1 MIVDSS
7 AIIAIAQDEPDAD
20 RLFRALHDH
29 PGPRISAGNLL
40 ETYLVIDQRWGDE
53 APAVMERV
61 LLPIGLVVE
70 PVTEAQVSIARDAY
84 RRFGKGTGHPAQLNY
99 GDCFAYSLARM
110 LDQPLLFV
118 GNDFAQTD
126 IKPALPGQ

>member
-7 AIIAIAQDEPDAD
+7 ALVAIALAQSEARELLATLLAGPS
-20 RLFRALHDH
+20 
-29 PGPRISAGNLL
+29 PRISAANML
-40 ETYLVIDQRWGDE
+40 ETYLVIDRRGEQ
-53 APAVMERV
+53 AKLA
-61 LLPIGLVVE
+61 LQQALTPIGIIVE
-70 PVTEAQVSIARDAY
+70 PVIEAQIEIARDAW
-84 RRFGKGTGHPAQLNY
+84 RKFGKGSGHPAQLNY

>member
-7 AIIAIAQDEPDAD
+7 ALVAIALAQSEARELLATLIAGPS
-20 RLFRALHDH
+20 
-29 PGPRISAGNLL
+29 PRISAANML
-40 ETYLVIDQRWGDE
+40 ETYLVIDRRGEQ
-53 APAVMERV
+53 AKLA
-61 LLPIGLVVE
+61 LQQALTPIGIIVE
-70 PVTEAQVSIARDAY
+70 PVIEAQIEIARDAW
-84 RRFGKGTGHPAQLNY
+84 RKFGKGSGHPAQLNY

>member
-7 AIIAIAQDEPDAD
+7 ALVAIALAQSEARELLATLIAGPS
-20 RLFRALHDH
+20 
-29 PGPRISAGNLL
+29 PRISAANLL
-40 ETYLVIDQRWGDE
+40 ETYLVIDRRGEQAKAALQE
-53 APAVMERV
+53 A
-61 LLPIGLVVE
+61 LTPIGIIVE
-70 PVTEAQVSIARDAY
+70 PVIEEQIEIARDAY
-84 RRFGKGTGHPAQLNY
+84 RQFGKGTGHPAQLNY

>member
-7 AIIAIAQDEPDAD
+7 ALVAIALAQSEARELLATLIAGPS
-20 RLFRALHDH
+20 
-29 PGPRISAGNLL
+29 PRISAANLL
-40 ETYLVIDQRWGDE
+40 ETYLVIDRRGEQAKAALQE
-53 APAVMERV
+53 A
-61 LLPIGLVVE
+61 LTPIGIIVE
-70 PVTEAQVSIARDAY
+70 PVIEAQIEIARDAW
-84 RRFGKGTGHPAQLNY
+84 RKFGKGSGHPAQLNY

>member
-7 AIIAIAQDEPDAD
+7 ALVAIALAQSEARELLATLIAGPS
-20 RLFRALHDH
+20 
-29 PGPRISAGNLL
+29 PRISAANML
-40 ETYLVIDQRWGDE
+40 ETYLVIDRRGEQ
-53 APAVMERV
+53 AKLA
-61 LLPIGLVVE
+61 LQQALTPIGIIVE
-70 PVTEAQVSIARDAY
+70 PVIEEQIEIARDAY
-84 RRFGKGTGHPAQLNY
+84 RQFGKGSGHPAQLNY

>member
-7 AIIAIAQDEPDAD
+7 ALVAIALAQSEARELLATLIAGPS
-20 RLFRALHDH
+20 
-29 PGPRISAGNLL
+29 PRISAANML
-40 ETYLVIDQRWGDE
+40 ETYLVIDRRGEQAKAALQE
-53 APAVMERV
+53 A
-61 LLPIGLVVE
+61 LTPIGIIVE
-70 PVTEAQVSIARDAY
+70 PVIEEQIEIARDAY
-84 RRFGKGTGHPAQLNY
+84 RQFGKGSGHPAQLNY

>member
-7 AIIAIAQDEPDAD
+7 ALVAIALAQSEARELLATLIAGPS
-20 RLFRALHDH
+20 
-29 PGPRISAGNLL
+29 PRISAANLL
-40 ETYLVIDQRWGDE
+40 ETYLVIDRRGEQ
-53 APAVMERV
+53 AKLA
-61 LLPIGLVVE
+61 LQQALTPIGIIVE
-70 PVTEAQVSIARDAY
+70 PVIEEQIEIARDAY
-84 RRFGKGTGHPAQLNY
+84 RQFGKGSGHPAQLNY

>member
-7 AIIAIAQDEPDAD
+7 ALVAIALAQSEARELLATLIAGPS
-20 RLFRALHDH
+20 
-29 PGPRISAGNLL
+29 PRISAANLL
-40 ETYLVIDQRWGDE
+40 ETYLVIDRRGEQAKAALQE
-53 APAVMERV
+53 A
-61 LLPIGLVVE
+61 LTPIGIIVE
-70 PVTEAQVSIARDAY
+70 PVIEEQIEIARDAY
-84 RRFGKGTGHPAQLNY
+84 RQFGKGSGHPAQLNY